1 MQLTFAAEQTPDFNL
16 PAFELSLAH
25 AAHPLIIERIPSPE
39 SISRT
44 QERESIVEFNISCH
58 NTKRT
63 LRAASKQTIG
73 RQDD

>member
-1 MQLTFAAEQTPDFNL
+1 
-16 PAFELSLAH
+16 
-25 AAHPLIIERIPSPE
+25 LIIERIPSPE

-44 QERESIVEFNISCH
+44 QERQSIVEFNVSCH

-63 LRAASKQTIG
+63 LRLAWKQTIG